1 MRNNSFSKK
10 MKSKSNQELETI
22 FDQKNNYTDEAI
34 QAVIWELEDRNL
46 IEKSEVSYIESQIKN
61 KEIIETEIDINKS
74 PFEGL
79 ELPFLYSKKAIQGFT
94 IFFSTIFG
102 AVLLMSNFKAT
113 NNLKARNQV
122 LIFGIGYTI
131 LSTVFLNFLPR
142 MFFLTLLFNF
152 VGYAILIEFFWNKTL
167 GKDIEYRKKQIWKPL
182 LISIAILIVFV
193 LLHFLPQTL
202 TQ

>member
-10 MKSKSNQELETI
+10 MKSKSDQELETI
-22 FDQKNNYTDEAI
+22 FDKKDNYTDEAI
-34 QAVIWELEDRNL
+34 QAVIWELEDRKL
-46 IEKSEVSYIESQIKN
+46 IEKSEVSFVESQIKN
-61 KEIIETEIDINKS
+61 EEIIETDIDENKS
-74 PFEGL
+74 PFEDL

-131 LSTVFLNFLPR
+131 LSTIFLNFLPR

-182 LISIAILIVFV
+182 IISIAILIVFV
-193 LLHFLPQTL
+193 LIQFLPQTL
-202 TQ
+202 EQ

>member
-1 MRNNSFSKK
+1 

-79 ELPFLYSKKAIQGFT
+79 ELPFLYSKKAIRGFT

-167 GKDIEYRKKQIWKPL
+167 GKEIEYRKKQIWKPL

>member
-1 MRNNSFSKK
+1 

-22 FDQKNNYTDEAI
+22 FEQKNNYNDEAI

-122 LIFGIGYTI
+122 LFFGIGYTI

>member
-1 MRNNSFSKK
+1 

-167 GKDIEYRKKQIWKPL
+167 GKEIEYRKKQIWKPL

>member
-1 MRNNSFSKK
+1 MRDDTRT
-10 MKSKSNQELETI
+10 NQEVLNYLTAE
-22 FDQKNNYTDEAI
+22 NNYTDEAI

-131 LSTVFLNFLPR
+131 LSTIFLNFLPR

-182 LISIAILIVFV
+182 IISIAILIVFV
-193 LLHFLPQTL
+193 LIQFLPQTL
-202 TQ
+202 EQ

>member
-1 MRNNSFSKK
+1 